1 MNLVE
6 YVYKNVGEKLGMER
20 LMSLTVLIKL
30 SFCVL
35 YVPQKPPSLPRPQD
49 ILPKQME
56 ENMINMQSI
65 YNIL

>member
-6 YVYKNVGEKLGMER
+6 YVYMNVGEKLEMER
-20 LMSLTVLIKL
+20 LMSLTVLIKI

-49 ILPKQME
+49 MLQKQME
-56 ENMINMQSI
+56 ENMMNIQNI